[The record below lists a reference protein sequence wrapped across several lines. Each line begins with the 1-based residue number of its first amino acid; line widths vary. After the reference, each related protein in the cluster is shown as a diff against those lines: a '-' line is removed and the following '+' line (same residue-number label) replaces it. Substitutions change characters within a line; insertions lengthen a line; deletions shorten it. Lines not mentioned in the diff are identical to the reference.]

1 MEKEAKLIVSN
12 TKVYN
17 CALYCRLSKDDDLL
31 GESNSIT
38 NQKEILKQYAKEN
51 NLNIYD
57 IYIDDGYSGT
67 NFDRPDF
74 KRMIQDIKDKKVNM
88 VIVKDT
94 SRLGRDYIGFGEYV
108 EKIFP
113 EHQVRLIS
121 ILDNY
126 DSAIDNGV
134 ADTLPFRAVINDLY
148 AKDISKKVKA
158 SKHKNAVNGLFNGNC
173 PPYGY
178 KRAPEDRH
186 KFVIDENYAPNVR
199 RIFDLY
205 LQGTALSQIACSFND
220 EHISTPSQVSKT
232 GKNVSTIWKPD
243 AIKRI
248 LRNEEYIGNM
258 IQNKHKRIN
267 YKLKKRIKTD
277 ESEWIRVENTHEAII
292 DKESFFAVQN
302 ILDSKAGTRVKSRN
316 LLLKGLVVCSNCG
329 KKMGITTHSS
339 ETIYMRCHTYA
350 ILPKQRLCTPHN
362 INYKKL
368 EKAVIA
374 EVQNICKQYLDKKK
388 MKQIIDLELEK
399 QDNEQEIS
407 IQKSLLSKA
416 IEILDFQIEKLYED
430 KLNGL
435 INNDDFSRMY
445 NKKVQERETNQNK
458 LKELNLIKFEKQAVD
473 CEKIINDFLNE
484 GNITAYAINS
494 LIEKIEVDNNKQAT
508 IYYKFSDLNKLSKV
522 S

>member
-1 MEKEAKLIVSN
+1 MLVSEQ
-12 TKVYN
+12 TKYN
-17 CALYCRLSKDDDLL
+17 CALYCRLSKDDDLQ

-38 NQKEILKQYAKEN
+38 NQKEILTQYAKEN

-57 IYIDDGYSGT
+57 VYIDDGYSGT
-67 NFDRPDF
+67 NFERPDF

-88 VIVKDT
+88 VIVKDS

-113 EHQVRLIS
+113 ENQVRLVS

-158 SKHKNAVNGLFNGNC
+158 SKHKNAVNGLFNGNRT
-173 PPYGY
+173 PYGY
-178 KRAPEDRH
+178 KRFETNRH
-186 KFVIDENYAPNVR
+186 KLELDEECAKNVR

-205 LQGTALSQIACSFND
+205 LEGTALSQIAYTFND
-220 EHISTPSQVSKT
+220 EHIPTPSQISGT
-232 GKNVSTIWKPD
+232 GRNVCTIWKPSS
-243 AIKRI
+243 IKHI
-248 LRNEEYIGNM
+248 LKNEVYIGNM
-258 IQNKHKRIN
+258 VQEKCKRIN
-267 YKLKKRIKTD
+267 YKLKKRIKND
-277 ESEWIRVENTHEAII
+277 KSEWIRVENTHDPII
-292 DKESFFAVQN
+292 DKEKFYAVQD
-302 ILDSKAGTRVKSRN
+302 ILASKSETRVKSRN
-316 LLLKGLVVCSNCG
+316 LLLKGLVVCSDCG

-339 ETIYMRCHTYA
+339 DTVYMRCHTYA

-362 INYKKL
+362 INYQKL
-368 EKAVIA
+368 ENAVVKEI
-374 EVQNICKQYLDKKK
+374 QNICQQYLDRKK
-388 MKQIIDLELEK
+388 MKQIIDTEYEEQEK
-399 QDNEQEIS
+399 SQEIS
-407 IQKSLLSKA
+407 KQKSLLAKS
-416 IEILDFQIEKLYED
+416 IEVLDFQIEKLYED

-435 INNDDFSRMY
+435 INNTDFSRIY
-445 NKKVQERETNQNK
+445 DKKVKEREENQNK
-458 LKELNLIKFEKQAVD
+458 LKELNEIKFEKQTID
-473 CEKIINDFLNE
+473 YEKIINDFLE
-484 GNITAYAINS
+484 KDNITAYMLNS

>member
-1 MEKEAKLIVSN
+1 MLVSN
-12 TKVYN
+12 QEKYN
-17 CALYCRLSKDDDLL
+17 CALYCRLSKDDDLQ

-38 NQKEILKQYAKEN
+38 NQREILTQYAKEN

-57 IYIDDGYSGT
+57 VYIDDGYSGT
-67 NFDRPDF
+67 NFERPDF

-88 VIVKDT
+88 VIVKDS

-113 EHQVRLIS
+113 ENQVRLIS

-158 SKHKNAVNGLFNGNC
+158 SKHKNAVNGLFNGNRT
-173 PPYGY
+173 PYGY
-178 KRAPEDRH
+178 KRSETDRH
-186 KFVIDENYAPNVR
+186 KLVIDEEYAQNVR

-205 LQGTALSQIACSFND
+205 LEGTALNQIAYTLND
-220 EHISTPSQVSKT
+220 EHIPTPSQISGT
-232 GKNVSTIWKPD
+232 GRNVCTIWKPSS
-243 AIKRI
+243 IKHI
-248 LRNEEYIGNM
+248 LKNEVYIGNM
-258 IQNKHKRIN
+258 VQEKCKRIN
-267 YKLKKRIKTD
+267 YKLKKRIKNDKSKWT
-277 ESEWIRVENTHEAII
+277 RVENTHEPII
-292 DKESFFAVQN
+292 DKEKFYAVQD
-302 ILDSKAGTRVKSRN
+302 ILDSKSETRVKSRN
-316 LLLKGLVVCSNCG
+316 LLLKGLVVCSDCG

-339 ETIYMRCHTYA
+339 DTVYMRCHTYA

-368 EKAVIA
+368 ENAVIT
-374 EVQNICKQYLDKKK
+374 EIQRIGQTYLDKKK
-388 MKQIIDLELEK
+388 MKQIIDIKYEEQEK
-399 QDNEQEIS
+399 SQEIS
-407 IQKSLLSKA
+407 KQKSLLAKS
-416 IEILDFQIEKLYED
+416 IEFLDFQIEKLYED

-435 INNDDFSRMY
+435 INNNDFSRMY
-445 NKKVQERETNQNK
+445 DKKVKEREENQNK
-458 LKELNLIKFEKQAVD
+458 LQELNKIKFEKQTID
-473 CEKIINDFLNE
+473 YEKIINEFLE
-484 GNITAYAINS
+484 KDNITAYMLNS
-494 LIEKIEVDNNKQAT
+494 LIEKIEVGENKQVT

>member
-1 MEKEAKLIVSN
+1 MLVSN
-12 TKVYN
+12 TREYN

-31 GESNSIT
+31 GENNSIT

-67 NFDRPDF
+67 NFERPDF

-158 SKHKNAVNGLFNGNC
+158 SKHRNAVNGAFNGNRT
-173 PPYGY
+173 PYGY
-178 KRAPEDRH
+178 KRSENDRH
-186 KFVIDENYAPNVR
+186 KLAIDEKYAKNVR

-205 LQGTALSQIACSFND
+205 LEGIALNQIAYTLND
-220 EHISTPSQVSKT
+220 EHIPTPSQVS
-232 GKNVSTIWKPD
+232 GIGSNVCTIWKPSS
-243 AIKRI
+243 IKHI
-248 LRNEEYIGNM
+248 LKNEVYIGNM
-258 IQNKHKRIN
+258 VQEKCKRIN
-267 YKLKKRIKTD
+267 YKLKKRIKND
-277 ESEWIRVENTHEAII
+277 KSEWIRVENTHEPII
-292 DKESFFAVQN
+292 EKEKFYAVQD
-302 ILDSKAGTRVKSRN
+302 ILASKSETRVKSRN
-316 LLLKGLVVCSNCG
+316 LLLKGLVVCSDCG

-339 ETIYMRCHTYA
+339 DTVYMRCHTYA

-362 INYKKL
+362 INYQKL
-368 EKAVIA
+368 ENAVIN
-374 EVQNICKQYLDKKK
+374 EVQKICNEYLDKKK
-388 MKQIIDLELEK
+388 IKQIIDLELEK
-399 QDNEQEIS
+399 QESEQEIS
-407 IQKSLLSKA
+407 TQKSLLAKS
-416 IEILDFQIEKLYED
+416 IEVLDFQIEKLYED

-445 NKKVQERETNQNK
+445 NKKVQEREATQKK
-458 LKELNLIKFEKQAVD
+458 LKELNEIKFEKQTID
-473 CEKIINDFLNE
+473 YEKIINDFLKKDNV
-484 GNITAYAINS
+484 TAYMINS

>member
-1 MEKEAKLIVSN
+1 MLVSN
-12 TKVYN
+12 ETKYN
-17 CALYCRLSKDDDLL
+17 CALYCRLSKDDDLQ

-38 NQKEILKQYAKEN
+38 NQKEILTQYAKEN

-57 IYIDDGYSGT
+57 VYIDDGYSGT
-67 NFDRPDF
+67 NFERPDF

-88 VIVKDT
+88 VIVKDS

-113 EHQVRLIS
+113 ENQVRLVS

-158 SKHKNAVNGLFNGNC
+158 SKHKNAVNGLFNGNRT
-173 PPYGY
+173 PYGY
-178 KRAPEDRH
+178 KRSETDRH
-186 KFVIDENYAPNVR
+186 KLAIDEEYAKNVR

-205 LQGTALSQIACSFND
+205 LEGTALSQIAYTFND
-220 EHISTPSQVSKT
+220 EHIPTPSQISGT
-232 GKNVSTIWKPD
+232 GRNVCVIWKPSS
-243 AIKRI
+243 IKHI
-248 LRNEEYIGNM
+248 LKNEVYIGNM
-258 IQNKHKRIN
+258 VQEKCKRIN
-267 YKLKKRIKTD
+267 YKLKKRIKND
-277 ESEWIRVENTHEAII
+277 KSDWIRVENIHESII
-292 DKESFFAVQN
+292 DKEKFYAVQD
-302 ILDSKAGTRVKSRN
+302 ILASKSETRVKSRN
-316 LLLKGLVVCSNCG
+316 LLLKGLVICSDCG

-339 ETIYMRCHTYA
+339 DTVYMRCHTYA

-362 INYKKL
+362 INYQKL
-368 EKAVIA
+368 ENAVIK
-374 EVQNICKQYLDKKK
+374 EIQNICQQYLDKKK
-388 MKQIIDLELEK
+388 MKQIIDTKYEELEK
-399 QDNEQEIS
+399 SQEIS
-407 IQKSLLSKA
+407 KLKNQLTKA
-416 IEILDFQIEKLYED
+416 IEVLDFQIEKLYED

-435 INNDDFSRMY
+435 INNTDFSRMY
-445 NKKVQERETNQNK
+445 DKKVKEREENQNK
-458 LKELNLIKFEKQAVD
+458 LQELNEIKFEKQTID
-473 CEKIINDFLNE
+473 YEKVMNDFLE
-484 GNITAYAINS
+484 KDNITAYMLNS

>member
-1 MEKEAKLIVSN
+1 MLVSN
-12 TKVYN
+12 QEKYN
-17 CALYCRLSKDDDLL
+17 CALYCRLSKDDDLQ

-38 NQKEILKQYAKEN
+38 NQKEILAQYAKEN

-57 IYIDDGYSGT
+57 VYIDDGYSGT
-67 NFDRPDF
+67 NFERPDF

-88 VIVKDT
+88 VIVKDS

-158 SKHKNAVNGLFNGNC
+158 SKHKNAINGLFNGNRT
-173 PPYGY
+173 PYGY
-178 KRAPEDRH
+178 KRSENDRH
-186 KFVIDENYAPNVR
+186 KLAIDEEYAQNVR

-205 LQGTALSQIACSFND
+205 LEGTSLNQIAYTLND
-220 EHISTPSQVSKT
+220 EHIPTPSQISGT
-232 GKNVSTIWKPD
+232 GRNVCAIWKPSS
-243 AIKRI
+243 IKHI
-248 LRNEEYIGNM
+248 LRNEVYIGNM
-258 IQNKHKRIN
+258 VQEKCKRIN
-267 YKLKKRIKTD
+267 YKLNKRIKND
-277 ESEWIRVENTHEAII
+277 KSKWIRAENTHEPII
-292 DKESFFAVQN
+292 DKEKFYAVQD
-302 ILDSKAGTRVKSRN
+302 ILDSKSETRVKSRN
-316 LLLKGLVVCSNCG
+316 LLLKGLVVCSDCG

-339 ETIYMRCHTYA
+339 DTVYMRCHTYA

-368 EKAVIA
+368 ENAVMA
-374 EVQNICKQYLDKKK
+374 EIKNICQQYLDKKK
-388 MKQIIDLELEK
+388 MKQIIDTK
-399 QDNEQEIS
+399 YNEQEKLQEIS
-407 IQKSLLSKA
+407 KQKSLLAKS
-416 IEILDFQIEKLYED
+416 IEVLDFQIEKLYED

-435 INNDDFSRMY
+435 INNNDFSRMY
-445 NKKVQERETNQNK
+445 DKKVKEREETQNK
-458 LKELNLIKFEKQAVD
+458 LQELNSIKIEKQTID
-473 CEKIINDFLNE
+473 YEKIINDFLE
-484 GNITAYAINS
+484 KDNITAYMLNS
-494 LIEKIEVDNNKQAT
+494 LIEKIEVDNNKQVT

>member
-1 MEKEAKLIVSN
+1 MLVSEQ
-12 TKVYN
+12 TKYN
-17 CALYCRLSKDDDLL
+17 CALYCRLSKDDDLQ

-38 NQKEILKQYAKEN
+38 NQKEILTQYAKEN

-57 IYIDDGYSGT
+57 VYIDDGYSGT
-67 NFDRPDF
+67 NFERPDF

-88 VIVKDT
+88 VIVKDS

-113 EHQVRLIS
+113 ENQVRLVS

-158 SKHKNAVNGLFNGNC
+158 SKHKNAVNGLFNGNRT
-173 PPYGY
+173 PYGY
-178 KRAPEDRH
+178 KRSETDRH
-186 KFVIDENYAPNVR
+186 KLELDEECAKNVR

-205 LQGTALSQIACSFND
+205 LEGTSLNQIAYAFND
-220 EHISTPSQVSKT
+220 EHILTPSQISGT
-232 GKNVSTIWKPD
+232 GRNVCTIWKPSS
-243 AIKRI
+243 IKHI
-248 LRNEEYIGNM
+248 LKNEVYIGNM
-258 IQNKHKRIN
+258 VQEKCKRIN
-267 YKLKKRIKTD
+267 YKLKKRIKND
-277 ESEWIRVENTHEAII
+277 KNDWIRVENTHEPII
-292 DKESFFAVQN
+292 DKEKFYAVQD
-302 ILDSKAGTRVKSRN
+302 ILASKSETRVKSRN
-316 LLLKGLVVCSNCG
+316 LLLKGLVVCSDCG

-339 ETIYMRCHTYA
+339 DTVYMRCHTYA

-362 INYKKL
+362 INYQKL
-368 EKAVIA
+368 ENAVIK
-374 EVQNICKQYLDKKK
+374 EIQNICQQYLDKKK
-388 MKQIIDLELEK
+388 MKQIIDIECEEQEK
-399 QDNEQEIS
+399 SQEIS
-407 IQKSLLSKA
+407 KQKSLLAKS
-416 IEILDFQIEKLYED
+416 IEVLDFQIEKLYED

-435 INNDDFSRMY
+435 INNNDFSRMY
-445 NKKVQERETNQNK
+445 DKKVKEREESQNK
-458 LKELNLIKFEKQAVD
+458 LKELNEIKFEKQTID
-473 CEKIINDFLNE
+473 YEKVMNEFLE
-484 GNITAYAINS
+484 KDNITAYMLNS

>member
-1 MEKEAKLIVSN
+1 LLVSN
-12 TKVYN
+12 AKVYN

-57 IYIDDGYSGT
+57 IYVDDGYSGT

-94 SRLGRDYIGFGEYV
+94 SRLGRDYIGFGEYI
-108 EKIFP
+108 EKFFP
-113 EHQVRLIS
+113 QNQVRVIS

-158 SKHKNAVNGLFNGNC
+158 SKHKNAVNGLFNGNRT
-173 PPYGY
+173 PYGY
-178 KRAPEDRH
+178 KR
-186 KFVIDENYAPNVR
+186 DENDHHKLVKDEQYAKIVR

-205 LQGTALSQIACSFND
+205 LEGIPLTQISYTFND
-220 EHISTPSQVSKT
+220 KHIPTPSQISGT
-232 GKNVSTIWKPD
+232 GRNVSTVWKPSF
-243 AIKRI
+243 IKHI
-248 LRNEEYIGNM
+248 LKNEVYIGNM
-258 IQNKHKRIN
+258 VQEKNKRIN
-267 YKLKKRIKTD
+267 YKLKKRIKND
-277 ESEWIRVENTHEAII
+277 KDKWVRVENTHEPII
-292 DKESFFAVQN
+292 EKEKFYAVQD
-302 ILDSKAGTRVKSRN
+302 ILASKSTTRVKSRN
-316 LLLKGLVVCSNCG
+316 WLLKGLVVCSDCG
-329 KKMGITTHSS
+329 KKMGTTTHSND
-339 ETIYMRCHTYA
+339 TLYLRCHTYA
-350 ILPKQRLCTPHN
+350 MLPKQRLCTPHN
-362 INYKKL
+362 INYQKL
-368 EKAVIA
+368 ENAVIN
-374 EVQNICKQYLDKKK
+374 EVQKICREYLDKKK
-388 MKQIIDLELEK
+388 MKQIIDSELERQK
-399 QDNEQEIS
+399 NEQEIS
-407 IQKSLLSKA
+407 MQKSLLAKS
-416 IEILDFQIEKLYED
+416 IEVLNFQIEKLYED

-445 NKKVQERETNQNK
+445 NKKVQERENAQNQ
-458 LKELNLIKFEKQAVD
+458 LKSLNEFKFDKQTVD
-473 CEKIINDFLNE
+473 YEKIINEFLE
-484 GNITAYAINS
+484 KDNITPYMLNS
-494 LIEKIEVDNNKQAT
+494 LIEKIEVDNNKQVT